1 MENMKIGEFSKR
13 ISVTPETIRKWH
25 KQGFLEPAY
34 VTPNGTRFYTQEQV
48 DKYLHQ
54 QCETTPLTI
63 GYCRENAMIDESLH
77 SQLSCV
83 AQHVTENAKQSLI
96 LVDNSNDLADESK
109 LHIIISMALNQEVS
123 HFVYYEGSITDDVL
137 SIITQMFNDL
147 GITMTSISKNSN
159 MEVILN
165 DEN

>member
-1 MENMKIGEFSKR
+1 MEHMKIGEFSRR

-54 QCETTPLTI
+54 QCEITPLTI
-63 GYCRENAMIDESLH
+63 GYCRENAMIDESLQN
-77 SQLSCV
+77 QLSCV
-83 AQHVTENAKQSLI
+83 AQHVTENAQQSLI
-96 LVDNSNDLADESK
+96 LVDNSNTLTDESK
-109 LHIIISMALNQEVS
+109 LHIIITMALNQRID
-123 HFVYYEGSITDDVL
+123 HFAYYEDSINDEVL
-137 SIITQMFNDL
+137 SIITQMFKEL